1 MKELVNFK
9 NKNNKKNRKI
19 FLFFSFFIFSFF
31 VFKNCFAIEIP
42 KLNNY
47 VNDFTNTLNQ
57 SQKNELEQQL
67 SDFDK
72 KTSNQIVFLM
82 INSLNN
88 EDVIE
93 NYSLKVAE
101 LNKIGSNGKDNGVLF
116 TVIKN
121 DKKLR
126 IEVGYGL
133 EGFLTDAKS
142 SYIIRNIITPQF
154 KNNDYYSG
162 IKNGLNEIIKVASDA
177 NYLNDKIQSNNNNN
191 STNPIFGIL
200 ITIFFVILFIKYP
213 NLFLFLLFS
222 GGFNGRSGRGGFGG
236 SSGGGFSGGGGGFGG
251 GGSSGSW

>member
-222 GGFNGRSGRGGFGG
+222 GGFNGRSGRGGF
-236 SSGGGFSGGGGGFGG
+236 SGGGGGFGG